1 MGACFATKKPTI
13 VFLGDAAAEEDYVL
27 GALGWASH
35 KKLPILFIIEDN
47 DFSILTKKNVRR
59 NWNMKDVARSFKLE
73 GHDIKDHPKE
83 IIKNSKVNLFLVEDQ
98 YQIAKLI
105 KSNVY
110 GKKIVIGMGAGTI
123 SSWIKE
129 MPELLK

>member
-1 MGACFATKKPTI
+1 M
-13 VFLGDAAAEEDYVL
+13 
-27 GALGWASH
+27 
-35 KKLPILFIIEDN
+35 
-47 DFSILTKKNVRR
+47 VRR
-59 NWNMKDVARSFKLE
+59 IFTGFKKADSVILCPVYAAGE
-73 GHDIKDHPKE
+73 KIKLGFSYNLFAKE